1 MSKSK
6 IRNLILLVLGSV
18 LCYAVNSCRI
28 KQGEVSAMGKSFLI
42 EINEKIVWLGDTE
55 SGAYPEAVVEYFKY
69 YGLGFENEFEGLEHV
84 FGEFL
89 SDGNVL
95 VGHIYKPMEYKATVI
110 LAHGYFNHCGQLN
123 HLIRHLLS
131 EGFAVAA
138 FDLPGHGL
146 SGGDRAAIDDFA
158 QYSRALVDF
167 TDEVKGR
174 LHGPIHFIGHS
185 TGGAAMIDYLL
196 TEKDSVF
203 DKVVLAAP
211 LVHCAGWELSKLS
224 IQGKFQLVKQV
235 PRIFRKNSSDKA
247 FMDFVKNDDRLQSK
261 HLPLKWMRALHSWN
275 EKIAG
280 FDSCDRGAMIIQGT
294 ADSTVDWRYNV
305 KFLRDKFSAVE
316 VNMVEGAGHELFN
329 ESSELRE
336 DVFFMITQY
345 MEGK

>member
-6 IRNLILLVLGSV
+6 IRNLKMLVLGLM
-18 LCYAVNSCRI
+18 LCYVFNSCGI

-42 EINEKIVWLGDTE
+42 EINEKINWLGDTE

-69 YGLGFENEFEGLEHV
+69 YGLGFENEFEGLEHI
-84 FGEFL
+84 FGQFQSGEIRL
-89 SDGNVL
+89 T
-95 VGHIYKPMEYKATVI
+95 GHIYKPMEYNATVI

-123 HLIRHLLS
+123 HLIRYLLS

-167 TDEVKGR
+167 TDKVMDR
-174 LHGPIHFIGHS
+174 LEGPVHFVGHS

-196 TEKDSVF
+196 TGKNCVF
-203 DKVVLAAP
+203 DKIILAAP

-224 IQGKFQLVKQV
+224 VQEKFQFVKQV

-247 FMDFVKNDDRLQSK
+247 FMDFVKNDDRLQSR
-261 HLPLKWMRALHSWN
+261 HLSLKWMRALHSWN

-280 FDSCDRGAMIIQGT
+280 LDSRDRGAMIIQGT

-316 VNMVEGAGHELFN
+316 VNMVEGACHELFN
-329 ESSELRE
+329 ESSDIRE
-336 DVFFMITQY
+336 DVFFQISNY
-345 MEGK
+345 FED